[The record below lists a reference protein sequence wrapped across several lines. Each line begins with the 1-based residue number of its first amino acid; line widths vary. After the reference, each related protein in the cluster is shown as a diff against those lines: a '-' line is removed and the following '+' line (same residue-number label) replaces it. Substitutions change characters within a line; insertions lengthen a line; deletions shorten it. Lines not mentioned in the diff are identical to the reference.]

1 MKKLFSV
8 LLITSGLVLAPLNIQ
23 SAEPAISSEQMEF
36 FESLGKIAEKPE
48 YADIF
53 NSSIQS
59 AADAEKLLQASGIP
73 AKDLAG
79 LSDDE
84 KVFIALEMEMAQK
97 MENDPAFRQKMADF
111 TYEMLEQLPE
121 SERQEIEELFG
132 GTMPSKEELLAP
144 FDEIPAAPAKPSPS
158 QPKTTATI
166 TKEEVQKL
174 LDALI
179 SNLKTIQRSLKQH
192 MIQEGQKDV
201 EELIVLLGKTNHP
214 AIREV
219 YTRAENKEL
228 ITTLKE
234 LKEITTR
241 DIRALQDTL
250 SVNTDSPYNALGLAP
265 FASIAEIDAAYKNLE
280 ATYKKTINS
289 SKGDAKKNAEQSF
302 AFVTENYKQLKN
314 AQEKKDIDK
323 RLKDALNQ
331 QNALIEKQIQAAKN
345 SSRAVTNAF
354 YNKRLNT
361 QLNQLLQ
368 SHAPDAAE
376 RKKAAESLQKQQE
389 MQAKRAQS
397 INPTPVAS
405 GSRGNKLEPEIV
417 APKTNVTADQIK
429 KSTSGQ
435 VTTSSG
441 SDRAGLGSPV
451 EPEKA
456 KSATGSKGDT
466 SDKKADEKDKK
477 DNKEDGKEKDNA
489 GKDGKKA
496 QPLREIQLTPEMRL
510 GNVDTSMK
518 KMLEKKDDMLNL
530 FADEE
535 ITQKLLY
542 NSAIDTSYLKKN
554 EIQDLKK
561 NIEGVKKITDEL
573 NTSLKK
579 LDDIIDDMRN
589 QKDVMKSM
597 KDELKVEERKKRFED
612 TNEFIEKLAKEIEE
626 SITKTKNKITTNIT
640 DETQRTAAEKA
651 LNEALKTL
659 KIDSIKT
666 NTTQIAENV
675 KKITERFKDKDKD
688 KEESA

>member
-1 MKKLFSV
+1 MKKIFSV
-8 LLITSGLVLAPLNIQ
+8 LLITSGLVLAPLHIH
-23 SAEPAISSEQMEF
+23 SAEPDITPDQIAF

-132 GTMPSKEELLAP
+132 GTMPTKEELLAP
-144 FDEIPAAPAKPSPS
+144 FDETPAIPAKPS
-158 QPKTTATI
+158 QPKASTGI
-166 TKEEVQKL
+166 TKEEIQKL
-174 LDALI
+174 LDSLI

-201 EELIVLLGKTNHP
+201 EELIILLGKTNHP

-219 YTRAENKEL
+219 YTRVENKEL

-265 FASIAEIDAAYKNLE
+265 FASITEIDAAYKNLE
-280 ATYKKTINS
+280 ATYKKTIS
-289 SKGDAKKNAEQSF
+289 SSTGDAKKNAEQSF

-331 QNALIEKQIQAAKN
+331 QNTLIEKQIQAAKN

-368 SHAPDAAE
+368 AYAPDAAE

-389 MQAKRAQS
+389 MLAKRAQS

-417 APKTNVTADQIK
+417 APKTNVSADQIK
-429 KSTSGQ
+429 HNTSGQ

-466 SDKKADEKDKK
+466 SDKKADDKD
-477 DNKEDGKEKDNA
+477 KEDGKNKDEKEKGNKEASPLKKEPISLQDSIDNVDASMKDILSEKD
-489 GKDGKKA
+489 D
-496 QPLREIQLTPEMRL
+496 L
-510 GNVDTSMK
+510 
-518 KMLEKKDDMLNL
+518 LNFFTDKNYAESL
-530 FADEE
+530 F
-535 ITQKLLY
+535 Y
-542 NSAIDTSYLKKN
+542 NSAITPNYLKSPKAENSIKEIKKISNIINDLEKDLKN
-554 EIQDLKK
+554 VDEMIHNVRKKKDIMKDLKK
-561 NIEGVKKITDEL
+561 E
-573 NTSLKK
+573 
-579 LDDIIDDMRN
+579 ID
-589 QKDVMKSM
+589 Q
-597 KDELKVEERKKRFED
+597 EERKKRFKEVATLSKD
-612 TNEFIEKLAKEIEE
+612 LNQSISDSLQNTLKSIEKKFKDKTQQDKKIE
-626 SITKTKNKITTNIT
+626 SLNNAIKSLKIENLIEKINTI
-640 DETQRTAAEKA
+640 DETIT
-651 LNEALKTL
+651 
-659 KIDSIKT
+659 
-666 NTTQIAENV
+666 
-675 KKITERFKDKDKD
+675 KITERFKDKEK
-688 KEESA
+688 SA